1 MTGATGVTVQRTPSV
16 AAQTLPVVMVHGY
29 LGGSA
34 QWSDLTTALGD
45 RFRVITLDLPGF
57 GRASDHA
64 APSTIAGFAEHVIA
78 DLDRRGIERCV
89 LVGHSMGGM
98 IAQEVASRIPHRLDR
113 LVLYGTGP
121 LGSMP
126 QRFEPL
132 EVSLDRLQQ
141 DGVAQTARRI
151 AATWLVQGEAH
162 PGFEVLSGIG
172 AQADGEA
179 ARTSLQA
186 MAGWDGR
193 ESLSRL
199 TMPSLVIW
207 GDRDR
212 SYRWPQVEY
221 LWSHLSKA
229 SLAVIPNASHAAH
242 VEKPEMFRLI
252 LEDFLT
258 G

>member
-1 MTGATGVTVQRTPSV
+1 MTGAAGVTVQMDPETE
-16 AAQTLPVVMVHGY
+16 AQALPVVLVHGY

-34 QWSDLTTALGD
+34 QWLDLTTTLGD
-45 RFRVITLDLPGF
+45 RYRVVTLDLPGF
-57 GRASDHA
+57 GRASGHA
-64 APSTIAGFAEHVIA
+64 APATIAGFAEHVIA

-126 QRFEPL
+126 ERFEPL
-132 EVSLDRLQQ
+132 EVSLDRLLQ
-141 DGVAQTARRI
+141 DGVAKTARRI
-151 AATWLVQGEAH
+151 AATWLVHGEAH

-179 ARTSLQA
+179 ARTALQA
-186 MAGWDGR
+186 MANWDGR
-193 ESLSRL
+193 ESLSLL

-207 GDRDR
+207 GERDR

-221 LWSHLSKA
+221 LWSHLPAA